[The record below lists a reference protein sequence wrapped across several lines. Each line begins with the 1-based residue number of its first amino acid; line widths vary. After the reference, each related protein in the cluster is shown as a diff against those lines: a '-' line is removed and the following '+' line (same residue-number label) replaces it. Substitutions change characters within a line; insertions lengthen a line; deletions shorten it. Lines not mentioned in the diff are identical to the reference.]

1 MKAPL
6 PHNEPARL
14 DALQRYRILDT
25 PPERDFD
32 DLALLASNICRTPV
46 ALVSLIDRER
56 QWLKAKVGFQATE
69 TPRHIAFCAYAIL
82 QSDLFIV
89 PDATA
94 DDRFATNPLVTE
106 EPHIRFYAGAPLMTP
121 DGHALGTLC
130 VIDRVPRDLTLEQ
143 REALRTLSR
152 QVVEQ
157 LELRRV
163 KSLLDT
169 TITES
174 RSREAALQKREESSS
189 SGAWTASRFWISMG
203 GCCL

>member
-106 EPHIRFYAGAPLMTP
+106 EPHI
-121 DGHALGTLC
+121 
-130 VIDRVPRDLTLEQ
+130 
-143 REALRTLSR
+143 
-152 QVVEQ
+152 
-157 LELRRV
+157 
-163 KSLLDT
+163 
-169 TITES
+169 
-174 RSREAALQKREESSS
+174 
-189 SGAWTASRFWISMG
+189 
-203 GCCL
+203 